1 MHVASF
7 AFPTLLALGLALPAV
22 AQESP
27 PLEQPPPEEQA
38 PPPEQA
44 PAPEPSSTE
53 TTTMESTSMEPL
65 EYQPPPVSPVFGFVA
80 GGPSIPLGSTG
91 DRFNTGYA
99 FNAGLGFNF
108 NQYVGAQVEA
118 FWSHHGVNTELFN
131 VTDLD
136 AEHRMQYGTLD
147 VVGNFVRAGP
157 FTAYVLGGGGL
168 YYRRVEITEFVGT
181 AVVPVCDPWL
191 YYCFTDAV
199 AVESVL
205 GSRSSTDWGLNGGV
219 GFSVR
224 VAGGLKLYAEGR
236 YHYIFGPEII
246 NSSEKANGEYI
257 PIMFGLR
264 FE

>member
-1 MHVASF
+1 MHLASF
-7 AFPTLLALGLALPAV
+7 AVSSLLALGLAQSAA
-22 AQESP
+22 AQEPP
-27 PLEQPPPEEQA
+27 PLEQPPPEEQV
-38 PPPEQA
+38 PPPEQP
-44 PAPEPSSTE
+44 PAMEPAA
-53 TTTMESTSMEPL
+53 MDQPL
-65 EYQPPPVSPVFGFVA
+65 EYQQPSVSPVFGFVG
-80 GGPSIPLGSTG
+80 GGPSLPLGSTG

-108 NQYVGAQVEA
+108 NRFVGAQVEA
-118 FWSHHGVNTELFN
+118 FWSYHGVNSDLFN

-136 AEHRMQYGTLD
+136 ASHRMQYGTLD
-147 VVGNFVRAGP
+147 VVGNLVRSGP

-199 AVESVL
+199 SVENVL